1 MKKLLGEEVFEIIRK
16 HVSIL
21 RINEIRVRLN
31 QRIFVK
37 SVEDHFEINF
47 VASKSYIENIIN
59 IATNNSRY
67 AYEKQISDG
76 YIEYENGIRI
86 GLTGSGT
93 VNSKQ
98 LIVYQCINA
107 LCIRIPRVI
116 ENRSDLDK
124 YIKNFSNTLIISPP
138 YCGKTTL
145 IRYFANLLACEN
157 DVVIIDER
165 YEIAGK
171 NLVLLDKSAKRAD
184 VVQGIEKGIIFER
197 IIRSMSPQ
205 IVIFDEIFSES
216 DMIAVHNFQ
225 KSGIL
230 CLASCHGK
238 DLTDVNE
245 KLKRM
250 FDTFIILSSKPTVG
264 SIVSIIKKYD

>member
-1 MKKLLGEEVFEIIRK
+1 MKKLLGEEVHNLICKRVDFLE
-16 HVSIL
+16 V
-21 RINEIRVRLN
+21 NEIRIRLN
-31 QRIFVK
+31 QEIFVK
-37 SVEDHFEINF
+37 SVNSDFYINI
-47 VASKSYIENIIN
+47 VASKSYIDNIVN
-59 IATNNSRY
+59 LATNNSRY

-98 LIVYQCINA
+98 LIVYQSINA

-116 ENRSDLDK
+116 ENKSNLDK

-145 IRYFANLLACEN
+145 IRYFASLLAREN

-171 NLVLLDKSAKRAD
+171 NLILLDKNAKRAD
-184 VVQGIEKGIIFER
+184 VVQGIEKGTIFEK

-205 IVIFDEIFSES
+205 IVIFDEIFSDS
-216 DMIAVHNFQ
+216 DILAVHNFQ

-238 DLTDVNE
+238 DLADVNE
-245 KLKRM
+245 KLKCM

-264 SIVSIIKKYD
+264 SIVSIVKKYD